1 MQTLEER
8 RAYDWKYKQE
18 HKDHIREYQRQYREK
33 NREKIREYE
42 RRWRERLTPEQK
54 ERVKQ
59 QQYECHKRRALA
71 EYRAEKE
78 ARSNV

>member
-8 RAYDWKYKQE
+8 RAYDRKYKQE

-42 RRWRERLTPEQK
+42 RCCVYKMLK
-54 ERVKQ
+54 ER
-59 QQYECHKRRALA
+59 
-71 EYRAEKE
+71 EKK
-78 ARSNV
+78 